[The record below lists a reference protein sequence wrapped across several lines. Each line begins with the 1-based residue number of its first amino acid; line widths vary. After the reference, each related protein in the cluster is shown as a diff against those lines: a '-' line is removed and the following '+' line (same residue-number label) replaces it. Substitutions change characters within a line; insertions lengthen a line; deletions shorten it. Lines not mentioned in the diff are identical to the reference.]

1 MIASG
6 LLVLQLCSGGTPDQ
20 DAALKRAA
28 AVEAERVQQAPDD
41 TQALYRLGLAYLALG
56 EPAKAVGP
64 LTALVHKDAEA
75 LDGRILLARAL
86 RLSGEAEGARKILDE
101 AIALVPYDAALRA
114 ERGLLA
120 RSLDQT
126 DVAIEQY
133 SKAVELSPSDPE
145 LRFNLGEALHKRG
158 KLDAAIA
165 SYREALRLN

>member
-6 LLVLQLCSGGTPDQ
+6 LLVLQLCSGGTPEQ

-28 AVEAERVQQAPDD
+28 AVEAERVQ
-41 TQALYRLGLAYLALG
+41 
-56 EPAKAVGP
+56 
-64 LTALVHKDAEA
+64 KDAEA
-75 LDGRILLARAL
+75 LDGKILLARAL
-86 RLSGEAEGARKILDE
+86 RLSGQAEEARKVLDA

-133 SKAVELSPSDPE
+133 SKAVELSP
-145 LRFNLGEALHKRG
+145 
-158 KLDAAIA
+158 
-165 SYREALRLN
+165 